1 MPVTK
6 TAVDK
11 GRTPLAGWCALGDVW
26 WQGVWHAGPHMALT
40 PMGRR
45 WMAEVVLPL
54 MEGQQQA
61 ARTRCPRRK
70 ATILQACKALQAQ
83 CATHP
88 MPQTLAPEVRADGQA
103 WAAER
108 AQTFQR
114 ASSAVEGRNGSLSQR
129 HHHHRGL
136 PQRRDKV
143 WTVLQHFDVADE
155 HFPTS
160 LRPCSLRLATCPG
173 RANDIRPWRSVI
185 DAIECPALSECS
197 KRASTVRGGGHAIPE
212 KVNGPYSTVRL

>member
-1 MPVTK
+1 VPVTK

-143 WTVLQHFDVADE
+143 WTVLQHFD
-155 HFPTS
+155 
-160 LRPCSLRLATCPG
+160 G
-173 RANDIRPWRSVI
+173 RAPEGTTPASRCCRRAFPDLFETVFSQVGDLPRPRKRHQAV
-185 DAIECPALSECS
+185 ALSD
-197 KRASTVRGGGHAIPE
+197 
-212 KVNGPYSTVRL
+212 

>member
-1 MPVTK
+1 
-6 TAVDK
+6 
-11 GRTPLAGWCALGDVW
+11 
-26 WQGVWHAGPHMALT
+26 MALT

-61 ARTRCPRRK
+61 ARTRCPRRTAK
-70 ATILQACKALQAQ
+70 ILQACQALQAQ

-88 MPQTLAPEVRADGQA
+88 MPQTLAPEVRAEGQA

-114 ASSAVEGRNGSLSQR
+114 ASSAVEGRNGPLSQR

-136 PQRRDKV
+136 PQRRDTV
-143 WTVLQHFDVADE
+143 WTVLQHFD
-155 HFPTS
+155 
-160 LRPCSLRLATCPG
+160 G
-173 RANDIRPWRSVI
+173 RAPDGTTPASRLCRRSCPDLFETVFSQVGDLPRPRKRHQAV
-185 DAIECPALSECS
+185 ALSD
-197 KRASTVRGGGHAIPE
+197 
-212 KVNGPYSTVRL
+212 

>member
-143 WTVLQHFDVADE
+143 WTVLQHFD
-155 HFPTS
+155 
-160 LRPCSLRLATCPG
+160 G
-173 RANDIRPWRSVI
+173 RAPEGTTPASRCCRRAFPDLFETVFPQVGDLPRPRKRHQAV
-185 DAIECPALSECS
+185 ALSD
-197 KRASTVRGGGHAIPE
+197 
-212 KVNGPYSTVRL
+212 

>member
-143 WTVLQHFDVADE
+143 WTVLQHFD
-155 HFPTS
+155 
-160 LRPCSLRLATCPG
+160 G
-173 RANDIRPWRSVI
+173 RAPEGTTPASRCCRRAFPDLFETVFSQVGDLPRPRKRHQAV
-185 DAIECPALSECS
+185 ALSD
-197 KRASTVRGGGHAIPE
+197 
-212 KVNGPYSTVRL
+212 